1 MEDSLISSAAAASQ
15 WNNMN
20 NDSSLTADVYNESVT
35 SAHHPIRYPRE
46 ASYFAA
52 ACAILF
58 VFIGIGGKKKDFRIL
73 LFTGRRGAIKSVY
86 SSLVIRLRYIEWG
99 KACG

>member
-1 MEDSLISSAAAASQ
+1 MEETLISSAAASQ
-15 WNNMN
+15 WNNIN
-20 NDSSLTADVYNESVT
+20 NDSSLTADVFNESVT

-58 VFIGIGGKKKDFRIL
+58 VFIGIGGKDPFTSFFIY
-73 LFTGRRGAIKSVY
+73 LFFKFGGY
-86 SSLVIRLRYIEWG
+86 
-99 KACG
+99 

>member
-1 MEDSLISSAAAASQ
+1 MEEMSSAPASQ

-20 NDSSLTADVYNESVT
+20 NNDSLITTADVYNESVT

-58 VFIGIGGKKKDFRIL
+58 VFIGIGGKLKK
-73 LFTGRRGAIKSVY
+73 
-86 SSLVIRLRYIEWG
+86 
-99 KACG
+99 